1 MAPVSKRSLSA
12 LEKVIDGIPE
22 QVDTFRNQS
31 MSQRKHRSKERSLFR
46 KFLAK
51 LAGPDKEDQV
61 AFMVNQAQV
70 ISSKTYVKAVLKSI
84 PEIPDYLT
92 LQKKNRPTY
101 AHVHSLIDKILP
113 IAAGSE
119 EINSQKRVFESRW
132 EFLHKQR
139 YEPTTMTIKSVK
151 KVIET
156 KFEGK
161 NERIEFY
168 LNQARNIDIYA
179 Y

>member
-1 MAPVSKRSLSA
+1 M
-12 LEKVIDGIPE
+12 IDGIPE

-61 AFMVNQAQV
+61 AFMVYQAQV

-161 NERIEFY
+161 N
-168 LNQARNIDIYA
+168 
-179 Y
+179 